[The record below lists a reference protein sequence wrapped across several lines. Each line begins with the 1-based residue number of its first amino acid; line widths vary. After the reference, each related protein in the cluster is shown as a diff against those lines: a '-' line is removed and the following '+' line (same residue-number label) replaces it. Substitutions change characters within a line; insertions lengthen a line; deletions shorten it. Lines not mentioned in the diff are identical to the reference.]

1 MSYSTD
7 AGVPL
12 RSAMKHHS
20 TSRSNTPPGSTASP
34 LAYTIPLPSSTSIS
48 SPTPGSIYSPTASPS
63 PLVPS
68 ISASPTN
75 TLHAPTPVGGYR
87 PKVSF
92 DTFENPAA
100 SLFSFTLRVHSDGY
114 ARTKDTRTFL
124 CAASVDE
131 SGRNAL
137 EWTIENLLQDGDE
150 LIVFR
155 GFDTDVLEKDHDI
168 IRSEAREYIRRIQEK
183 CIDADPDRRVSI
195 TLEFIAGKVT
205 QTIDRLIALYRPD
218 SLIVGTRGPRGM
230 IQAMSSKFG
239 ATAVGGV
246 SKYCLSHSPV
256 PVIIVRPEGKVR
268 KTMEKRRANPKRGTH
283 FDEYALYSWRVHFWL
298 IIAYSGSLRLR
309 SSQSRIMPV
318 LMTPSVSPTI
328 PR

>member
-1 MSYSTD
+1 MYHSTSTD
-7 AGVPL
+7 AVPL

-20 TSRSNTPPGSTASP
+20 SSRSSTPPTSSTSP
-34 LAYTIPLPSSTSIS
+34 LVYSSTLPSSTSIS
-48 SPTPGSIYSPTASPS
+48 SPTPGSLFSPIASPPS
-63 PLVPS
+63 FPAS
-68 ISASPTN
+68 ISTSPTN

-100 SLFSFTLRVHSDGY
+100 SMFSFTLQVHSDGY
-114 ARTKDTRTFL
+114 TRTKDTRTYL
-124 CAASVDE
+124 CAASVDD
-131 SGRNAL
+131 SGKNAL

-150 LIVFR
+150 LVVFR
-155 GFDTDVLEKDHDI
+155 GFDADVLEKDHDI
-168 IRSEAREYIRRIQEK
+168 IRAEAREYIRRIQEK
-183 CIDADPDRRVSI
+183 CYDADPDRRVSI

-256 PVIIVRPEGKVR
+256 PVIVVRPESKVR

-283 FDEYALYSWRVHFWL
+283 FDD
-298 IIAYSGSLRLR
+298 GSLRLR
-309 SSQSRIMPV
+309 QAQSRVSAVPMS
-318 LMTPSVSPTI
+318 PSVSPSTT
-328 PR
+328 RG